1 MAFTVKDR
9 YVFSGLSFECFQR
22 TAPPPAPNVHEV
34 GVQTDEPVLP
44 HVAPPV
50 AAVTDTDRLFA
61 AERNREYDA
70 ELSRQQFRSQKLV
83 EVLQIAIE
91 RREYLLSLQAFRSP
105 RDDAPPADADYYEIE
120 YDYSEYSAEGDDG
133 ATANMTDLLHVD
145 EYAAP
150 APEPSLSRAPV
161 SGTLYGLHVNE

>member
-22 TAPPPAPNVHEV
+22 TAVPPTLNVHEV

-70 ELSRQQFRSQKLV
+70 ELSRQQFRSQKL
-83 EVLQIAIE
+83 
-91 RREYLLSLQAFRSP
+91 
-105 RDDAPPADADYYEIE
+105 DADYYE
-120 YDYSEYSAEGDDG
+120 YDYSDDG
-133 ATANMTDLLHVD
+133 ATANMTELLHVD

-150 APEPSLSRAPV
+150 APEPSFSRIPV